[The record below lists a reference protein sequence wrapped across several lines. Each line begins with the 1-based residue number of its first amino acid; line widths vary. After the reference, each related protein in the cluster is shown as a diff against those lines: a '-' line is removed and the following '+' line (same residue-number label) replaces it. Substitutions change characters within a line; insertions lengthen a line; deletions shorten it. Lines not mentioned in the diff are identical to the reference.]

1 MGFNLKK
8 LFRLP
13 KVIWSLT
20 KEGGGSTSGMRT
32 SASGGN
38 WSSTSRWATAADSH
52 ENRGWAG
59 LAGPNKTLSGDS
71 RSPSAPGAPDPA
83 GSVAAPPHPFCS
95 RLAPNQGSS
104 PPTCEATPPPECFN
118 PNVDIDKT
126 NYNGSLRLR
135 GLARGPAD
143 RPARPTRAGQDPL
156 ASCQNCFEKNLGSD
170 PVAPRHS
177 NSARP
182 LAHCQPS
189 APACQRSGSRC
200 RRSRAIRQGFAGG
213 APTPRP
219 IVLIDAVK
227 WRY

>member
-1 MGFNLKK
+1 MLRAETG
-8 LFRLP
+8 
-13 KVIWSLT
+13 
-20 KEGGGSTSGMRT
+20 
-32 SASGGN
+32 
-38 WSSTSRWATAADSH
+38 SSTSRWATAAASH
-52 ENRGWAG
+52 ENRGLAG
-59 LAGPNKTLSGDS
+59 LAGPYICLPGDS
-71 RSPSAPGAPDPA
+71 RSPSAPGAPDLLVQLQQYRTHLVPGWHQIRVQVHRPA
-83 GSVAAPPHPFCS
+83 Q
-95 RLAPNQGSS
+95 RLHRPN
-104 PPTCEATPPPECFN
+104 PPPESFN
-118 PNVDIDKT
+118 PNVDIDKP

-143 RPARPTRAGQDPL
+143 KPARPTRAGQDPL

-177 NSARP
+177 NSARS
-182 LAHCQPS
+182 LAHCQPC

-227 WRY
+227 WRH